1 MPIKLPATIYCD
13 NDAAVS
19 TVMKPGTTQRTKH
32 YESWVM
38 YGREQWLD
46 KKSQPEWISTVYNVA
61 DIFTKPL
68 DKTSFLKFRAGLL
81 NIDSPLITDRLAE
94 ILVFG

>member
-1 MPIKLPATIYCD
+1 M
-13 NDAAVS
+13 
-19 TVMKPGTTQRTKH
+19 
-32 YESWVM
+32 
-38 YGREQWLD
+38 
-46 KKSQPEWISTVYNVA
+46 VA

-94 ILVFG
+94 ILAELHGLFHPPPWKQSPPAPSLVYYNLDRRNKKPRSSLCYYNQ